1 MYTITNLIPHG
12 QKNAITR
19 KELCTQTGLSDRMV
33 RLLIEKARKEYCI
46 LNLGDGGGY
55 FQPEDTEK
63 ELIYIWIRQEMS
75 RISKI
80 EANLQEARNCARW
93 ME

>member
-1 MYTITNLIPHG
+1 MYTITNRIPHG
-12 QKNAITR
+12 QENAITR

-55 FQPEDTEK
+55 FQPTKHERH
-63 ELIYIWIRQEMS
+63 LV
-75 RISKI
+75 
-80 EANLQEARNCARW
+80 ARW
-93 ME
+93 LRTERARIKALETTLTGALYNLYG